1 MNHRRQQRGI
11 ALITAIFVVA
21 LASIAAVA
29 MFEATAIAV
38 RRTTFL
44 SESEAEWWFA
54 DGIESWVKE
63 VLILD
68 EQQNQ
73 TDGLGDLWAQPVPG
87 LPIGDEKG
95 NIGNAS
101 GYIEDLQG
109 RFNLNNLGTTN
120 PQQLQLYLS
129 QFQRLLDNLPNF
141 DASDY
146 RGVGTAIHD
155 WIDAD
160 SEPSGPGGAED
171 VDYLSLDPPYRAA
184 NQPLHS
190 TSELLL
196 IKGVTPQLFNA
207 LAPYVTA
214 LPATATGTPINVNT
228 APEPVLRALAPDLNG
243 AALEKFLQ
251 ARKLKPA
258 TDVAQ
263 LLTTGD
269 YAFLPAAPGGT
280 ATGVSL
286 KSELAVKTS
295 YFELHAEIS
304 VGSGRLRLYSVYDR
318 SGGTPIVIAHSTN
331 TD

>member
-1 MNHRRQQRGI
+1 MTASSRQRGI

-38 RRTTFL
+38 RRTSLL
-44 SESEAEWWFA
+44 SESETEWWFA

-63 VLILD
+63 ILMLD
-68 EQQNQ
+68 AQQNQ
-73 TDGLGDLWAQPVPG
+73 TDGLGDIWAQPVLG

-101 GYIEDLQG
+101 GYLEDLQG

-141 DASDY
+141 DASGY
-146 RGVGTAIHD
+146 RGVGMAIHD

-190 TSELLL
+190 VSELLL
-196 IKGVTPQLFNA
+196 IKGVTPELYRA
-207 LAPYVTA
+207 LAPYVAA
-214 LPATATGTPINVNT
+214 LPATGAGTPINVNT
-228 APEPVLRALAPDLNG
+228 ASEPVLRCLAPDLNG
-243 AALEKFLQ
+243 AALEKFLRS
-251 ARKLKPA
+251 RKLKPA

-263 LLTTGD
+263 LMTTGD
-269 YAFLPAAPGGT
+269 YAFLPAA
-280 ATGVSL
+280 TGASAAGAGL
-286 KSELAVKTS
+286 RSELGVKTN